1 MFPPGSPSAA
11 HGEREGLPMRPT
23 SRALLLGVLLLLT
36 LLIATARPPGA
47 VRAQDTGV
55 PCGQDP
61 GDADAIAATRTNIEN
76 QCHCATA
83 SSHLQYTNCARRVV
97 NQAVQN
103 GSLRIECRDFV
114 LSCAN
119 RSTCGKP
126 GSVACCRTYAS
137 GAVRCVIKRPEERCT
152 APSGGSACMS
162 SEPSCCDACGP
173 GSDCGGGTTSSTQQ
187 QTTTSTMATTSS
199 SSTSS

>member
-1 MFPPGSPSAA
+1 MQ
-11 HGEREGLPMRPT
+11 RV
-23 SRALLLGVLLLLT
+23 SRGLLLSVLLLLALLVAT
-36 LLIATARPPGA
+36 LRPPGG
-47 VRAQDTGV
+47 VRAQADEV
-55 PCGQDP
+55 PCGQAA
-61 GDADAIAATRTNIEN
+61 GDAGAIAATRADIEN

-83 SSHLQYTNCARRVV
+83 SSHLQYPNCGRRVV
-97 NQAVQN
+97 NQAVQK
-103 GSLRIECRDFV
+103 GSLRLECRDFV

-162 SEPSCCDACGP
+162 SAESCCDACGP
-173 GSDCGGGTTSSTQQ
+173 GSDCGGGTTSSTQPP
-187 QTTTSTMATTSS
+187 TTTNPKATTTSS
-199 SSTSS
+199 STST